1 MTDER
6 SLHVLPPALAHL
18 WATAR
23 AVHAHAPDA
32 IVFIGDVA
40 TLAMALHVGDPVPPG
55 LASDRAAAY
64 ISVEEMG
71 FVRDYEVVR
80 PDRLGAR
87 QRLERDGVVIDL
99 YVERRHQLPL
109 SYAAVLARSI
119 VCAGVR
125 VAAVPDPRPI

>member
-1 MTDER
+1 MADER
-6 SLHVLPPALAHL
+6 SPHTLSPALAHL
-18 WATAR
+18 WTTAR

-40 TLAMALHVGDPVPPG
+40 TLAMALHAGDPVPLG

-80 PDRLGAR
+80 PDHLGAL

-99 YVERRHQLPL
+99 YVERRQHLPL
-109 SYAAVLARSI
+109 RLPRLSGRVRDRSYEATCN
-119 VCAGVR
+119 CAS
-125 VAAVPDPRPI
+125 